1 MSSNIRTGALR
12 HRIALQSADRTGDGG
27 GGAVETWT
35 DVADVWARIAPTSGN
50 ERVLAEAITG
60 QVTHEITIR
69 FRSGVRPAMRFRFGA
84 RLFEIAGVLDIEERR
99 RMLRCLC
106 RELLL

>member
-1 MSSNIRTGALR
+1 MSNLRAGALR
-12 HRIALQSADRTGDGG
+12 HRMALQAAQRVGDGG
-27 GGAVETWT
+27 GGAIETWS
-35 DVADVWARIAPTSGN
+35 DVAEVWARIAPVGGN

-69 FRSGVRPAMRFRFGA
+69 HRSDVRPAMRFRFGA
-84 RLFEIAGVLDIEERR
+84 RIFEIVTARDVDERR

-106 RELLL
+106 REDML